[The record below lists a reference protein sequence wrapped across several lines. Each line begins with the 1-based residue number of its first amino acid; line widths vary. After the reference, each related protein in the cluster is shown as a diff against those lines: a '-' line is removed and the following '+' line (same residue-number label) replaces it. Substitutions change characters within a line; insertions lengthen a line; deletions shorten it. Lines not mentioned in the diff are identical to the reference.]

1 MSLHSMAVRLGLH
14 NEAQGDFSF
23 MSVVTAALGR
33 IREPFAR
40 NDNQE
45 LDSSDAL
52 INTRK
57 PLIVGGVIIVI
68 TFFGFGLWAALAPID
83 SAAIAP
89 GFFTVQSNRRTIQHL
104 EGGIVKEIFAKDGV
118 AVNAGDVLIR
128 LDDTRAKA
136 QTDILL
142 ADLDSQL
149 ATEARLLAERDGL
162 AAPVFPE
169 ELLKRQANAS
179 ISAMLTGQRN
189 VFDTR
194 LNALSGQ
201 KSILE
206 QRVGQFGEQI
216 SGLRALVTAKGTQA
230 RLIKEELGDLSGL
243 LERGYVTK
251 TRVLA
256 LEREAARLEG
266 ERAEH
271 IASIA
276 RSEQGIGEAKLQIFQ
291 LEKARQEEI
300 ARELR
305 DVQAKITEL
314 RERMVAASDMLK
326 RIDIIAPVSGTVM
339 DLAVHT
345 AGGVIG
351 PGTPI
356 MDIVPLNDVLVV
368 EVHINP
374 IDIDTIRPGVEVA
387 LRISTVDSRKTPV
400 INGVLETIS
409 ADRTV
414 DERSGI
420 AFYKG
425 RVIIPSDQRERLGD
439 MTLRSGMQVEA
450 LINRGE
456 QTALQ
461 YALKP
466 LTEAFAKSFR
476 ER

>member
-1 MSLHSMAVRLGLH
+1 MNLQTLAIRLGLH
-14 NEAQGDFSF
+14 QDGQDDFSF
-23 MSVVTAALGR
+23 KTVFDNAAARLQAL
-33 IREPFAR
+33 FAHSDQQEVD
-40 NDNQE
+40 NDG
-45 LDSSDAL
+45 LT
-52 INTRK
+52 NTNR
-57 PLIVGGVIIVI
+57 PLVVGGIIIVV
-68 TFFGFGLWAALAPID
+68 TFFGFGLWAAIAPID

-89 GFFTVQSNRRTIQHL
+89 GFVTVQSSRRTIQHL
-104 EGGIVKEIFAKDGV
+104 EGGIIHEIFAKDGKQV
-118 AVNAGDVLIR
+118 KAGDVLIR
-128 LDDTRAKA
+128 LDETRARA

-142 ADLDSQL
+142 ADLHSQL
-149 ATEARLLAERDGL
+149 ASEARLLAERDGL
-162 AAPVFPE
+162 PAPVFPE
-169 ELLKRQANAS
+169 ELLQKQSNAT
-179 ISAMLTGQRN
+179 IAAILAGQRN

-194 LNALSGQ
+194 MNSLTGQ
-201 KSILE
+201 KSILQ
-206 QRVGQFGEQI
+206 QRVGQFDEQI

-230 RLIKEELGDLSGL
+230 RLIKEELKDLSGL

-271 IASIA
+271 TAAIA
-276 RSEQGIGEAKLQIFQ
+276 RSEQGIGEAKLQMFQ
-291 LEKARQEEI
+291 LEKTRQEEI

-314 RERMVAASDMLK
+314 RERMVAADDMLR
-326 RIDIIAPVSGTVM
+326 RIDIVAPVSGTVM

-351 PGTPI
+351 PGVPL

-374 IDIDTIRPGVEVA
+374 IDIDTVRPGSEVA

-400 INGVLETIS
+400 INGVLETVS

-414 DERSGI
+414 EQRTGM
-420 AFYKG
+420 AYYKG
-425 RVIIPSDQRERLGD
+425 RVLIDAEQRQRLGD
-439 MTLRSGMQVEA
+439 LTLRSGMQVEA

-476 ER
+476 EH

>member
-1 MSLHSMAVRLGLH
+1 MNMQNIAVRLGLH
-14 NEAQGDFSF
+14 QEGQDDFNFKSVIANAAQRVQQTFARSDQQDIDTDGLTNTHRPLAVGGIII
-23 MSVVTAALGR
+23 VVT
-33 IREPFAR
+33 
-40 NDNQE
+40 
-45 LDSSDAL
+45 
-52 INTRK
+52 
-57 PLIVGGVIIVI
+57 
-68 TFFGFGLWAALAPID
+68 FFVFGLWAAIAPID

-89 GFFTVQSNRRTIQHL
+89 GFLTVQSNRRTIQHL
-104 EGGIVKEIFAKDGV
+104 EGGIVREIFAKDGMTV
-118 AVNAGDVLIR
+118 KAGDVLVR
-128 LDDTRAKA
+128 LDDTRARA

-142 ADLDSQL
+142 ADLNSQL
-149 ATEARLLAERDGL
+149 ATEARLLAERDGA
-162 AAPVFPE
+162 AAPIFPE
-169 ELLKRQANAS
+169 ELLQRQTNATIAAILS
-179 ISAMLTGQRN
+179 GQRN

-194 LNALSGQ
+194 STALSGQ
-201 KSILE
+201 KSILQ
-206 QRVGQFGEQI
+206 QRVGQFERQI
-216 SGLRALVTAKGTQA
+216 EGLRAQVTAKGTQA
-230 RLIKEELGDLSGL
+230 RLIREELKDLSGL
-243 LERGYVTK
+243 LESGYVTK

-266 ERAEH
+266 DQAEN
-271 IASIA
+271 ISAIA

-314 RERMVAASDMLK
+314 RERMVAASDMLR
-326 RIDIIAPVSGTVM
+326 RIDIVAPVSGTVM
-339 DLAVHT
+339 DVAVHT

-351 PGTPI
+351 PGVPI

-374 IDIDTIRPGVEVA
+374 IDIDTIRPGREVA
-387 LRISTVDSRKTPV
+387 LRVSTVDSRRTPV

-414 DERSGI
+414 DQRSGM

-425 RVIIPSDQRERLGD
+425 RVTISPQERERLGRL
-439 MTLRSGMQVEA
+439 TLHSGMQVEA
-450 LINRGE
+450 LIGRGE

-466 LTEAFAKSFR
+466 LAEAFAKSFR
-476 ER
+476 EK

>member
-1 MSLHSMAVRLGLH
+1 MNIQALATRLGLH
-14 NEAQGDFSF
+14 QDGEDFNLKILA
-23 MSVVTAALGR
+23 TTLLHKLQA
-33 IREPFAR
+33 PFAR
-40 NDNQE
+40 SDLNA
-45 LDSSDAL
+45 LD
-52 INTRK
+52 
-57 PLIVGGVIIVI
+57 VGGLTDTHRPLVIGGIIIAV
-68 TFFGFGLWAALAPID
+68 TFFGFGLWAAIAPID
-83 SAAIAP
+83 SAAIAS
-89 GFFTVQSNRRTIQHL
+89 GYLTVQSNRRTIQHL
-104 EGGIVKEIFAKDGV
+104 EGGIVQEIFAKDGM

-128 LDDTRAKA
+128 LDETRAKA

-142 ADLDSQL
+142 ADLDSQI
-149 ATEARLLAERDGL
+149 ATEARLLAERDGQPE
-162 AAPVFPE
+162 PVFPE
-169 ELLKRQANAS
+169 ELLKRQAAPA
-179 ISAMLTGQRN
+179 IAAILAGQRN

-194 LNALSGQ
+194 VAALNGQ

-206 QRVGQFGEQI
+206 QRIGQFNEQI

-230 RLIKEELGDLSGL
+230 RLINEELKDLSGL

-256 LEREAARLEG
+256 LEREAARLQG

-271 IASIA
+271 IAAIA
-276 RSEQGIGEAKLQIFQ
+276 RSEQGIGEARLQSFQ

-305 DVQAKITEL
+305 DVQARIAEL
-314 RERMVAASDMLK
+314 RERMIASNDMLR
-326 RIDIIAPVSGTVM
+326 RIDIVAPVSGTVM

-345 AGGVIG
+345 TGGVIA
-351 PGTPI
+351 PGAPI

-368 EVHINP
+368 EVQINP
-374 IDIDTIRPGVEVA
+374 MDVDTIRPGSEVA
-387 LRISTVDSRKTPV
+387 LRVSTADARKTPV
-400 INGVLETIS
+400 ITGILENIS

-414 DERSGI
+414 DQRSGI
-420 AFYKG
+420 AYYKG
-425 RVIIPSDQRERLGD
+425 RVVIPTEQRERLGTL
-439 MTLRSGMQVEA
+439 TLRSGMQVEA

>member
-1 MSLHSMAVRLGLH
+1 MNLQTIAVRMGLH
-14 NEAQGDFSF
+14 REDQDEFNIK
-23 MSVVTAALGR
+23 SVFDNAVQR
-33 IREPFAR
+33 VQEMFAR
-40 NDNQE
+40 SDQE
-45 LDSSDAL
+45 GVDTGGLTD
-52 INTRK
+52 TRR
-57 PLIVGGVIIVI
+57 PLVVGGIIILV
-68 TFFGFGLWAALAPID
+68 TFFGFGLWAAIAPID

-89 GFFTVQSNRRTIQHL
+89 GFLTVQSSRRTIQHL
-104 EGGIVKEIFAKDGV
+104 EGGIVQEIFAKDGMTV
-118 AVNAGDVLIR
+118 KAGDVLIR
-128 LDDTRAKA
+128 LDETRAKA

-142 ADLDSQL
+142 ADLHSQL

-162 AAPVFPE
+162 PAPIFPE
-169 ELLKRQANAS
+169 ELLKNQSNAT
-179 ISAMLTGQRN
+179 ISAIITGQKN

-194 LNALSGQ
+194 MNALSGQ
-201 KSILE
+201 KSILQ
-206 QRVGQFGEQI
+206 QRVGQFDEQI

-230 RLIKEELGDLSGL
+230 RLIKEELKDLSGL

-256 LEREAARLEG
+256 LEREEARLEG

-271 IASIA
+271 IAAIA
-276 RSEQGIGEAKLQIFQ
+276 RSEQGIGESKLQIFQ
-291 LEKARQEEI
+291 LEKSRQEEI

-314 RERMVAASDMLK
+314 RERMVAASDMLR
-326 RIDIIAPVSGTVM
+326 RIDIVAPVSGTIM

-351 PGTPI
+351 PGVPL

-374 IDIDTIRPGVEVA
+374 IDIDTVRPGSEVA

-414 DERSGI
+414 EQRTGM
-420 AFYKG
+420 AYYKG
-425 RVIIPSDQRERLGD
+425 RVIIPTAQRERLGTL
-439 MTLRSGMQVEA
+439 TLRSGMQVEA

-476 ER
+476 EH

>member
-1 MSLHSMAVRLGLH
+1 MNLQNIAVRLGLH
-14 NEAQGDFSF
+14 QEGQDEFNFKSVFENAVQRVQG
-23 MSVVTAALGR
+23 
-33 IREPFAR
+33 IFAHS
-40 NDNQE
+40 DQE
-45 LDSSDAL
+45 GVDPNGLTD
-52 INTRK
+52 TRQ
-57 PLIVGGVIIVI
+57 PLVVGGIIILV
-68 TFFGFGLWAALAPID
+68 TFFGFGLWAAIAPID

-89 GFFTVQSNRRTIQHL
+89 GFLTVQSNRRTIQHL
-104 EGGIVKEIFAKDGV
+104 EGGIVQEIFVRDGMTV
-118 AVNAGDVLIR
+118 KAGDVLIS
-128 LDDTRAKA
+128 LDETRAKA

-142 ADLDSQL
+142 ADLHSQL

-162 AAPVFPE
+162 PAPVFPE
-169 ELLKRQANAS
+169 ELLKNQSNAT
-179 ISAMLTGQRN
+179 ISAILAGQKN
-189 VFDTR
+189 VFETR
-194 LNALSGQ
+194 MNALSGQ
-201 KSILE
+201 KSILQ
-206 QRVGQFGEQI
+206 QRVGQFDEQI

-230 RLIKEELGDLSGL
+230 RLIKEELKDLSGL

-256 LEREAARLEG
+256 LEREEARLEG

-271 IASIA
+271 IAAIA
-276 RSEQGIGEAKLQIFQ
+276 RSEQGIGESRLQMFQ
-291 LEKARQEEI
+291 LEKSRQEEI

-314 RERMVAASDMLK
+314 RERMVAASDMLR
-326 RIDIIAPVSGTVM
+326 RIDIVAPVSGTVM

-351 PGTPI
+351 PGVPL

-374 IDIDTIRPGVEVA
+374 IDIDTVRPGSEVA

-414 DERSGI
+414 EQRTGM
-420 AFYKG
+420 AYYKG
-425 RVIIPSDQRERLGD
+425 RVIIPTAQRERLGTL
-439 MTLRSGMQVEA
+439 TLRSGMQVEA

-476 ER
+476 EH

>member
-1 MSLHSMAVRLGLH
+1 MSLQDFAIRLGLH
-14 NEAQGDFSF
+14 QDGQDDFNF
-23 MSVVTAALGR
+23 KSVFTNAVQR
-33 IREPFAR
+33 V
-40 NDNQE
+40 QE
-45 LDSSDAL
+45 LFTRADQQESDAGGL
-52 INTRK
+52 TDTRR
-57 PLIVGGVIIVI
+57 PLVVGGIIILV
-68 TFFGFGLWAALAPID
+68 TFFGFGLWAAIAPID

-89 GFFTVQSNRRTIQHL
+89 GFLTVQSSRRTIQHL
-104 EGGIVKEIFAKDGV
+104 EGGIVQEIFVKDGMTV
-118 AVNAGDVLIR
+118 DAGDVLIR
-128 LDDTRAKA
+128 LDETRAKA
-136 QTDILL
+136 QNDILH

-149 ATEARLLAERDGL
+149 AAEARLLAERDGL
-162 AAPVFPE
+162 STPVFPKE
-169 ELLKRQANAS
+169 VLERESNPTIAALMA
-179 ISAMLTGQRN
+179 GQRN

-194 LNALSGQ
+194 SSSLSGQ
-201 KSILE
+201 KSILQ
-206 QRVGQFGEQI
+206 QRVGQFEQQI
-216 SGLRALVTAKGTQA
+216 EGLRALVTAKGTQA
-230 RLIKEELGDLSGL
+230 RLIKEELKDLSGL

-256 LEREAARLEG
+256 LQREAARLEG

-271 IASIA
+271 MSAIA
-276 RSEQGIGEAKLQIFQ
+276 RSQQGIGEAKLQIFQ
-291 LEKARQEEI
+291 LEKSRQEEI

-314 RERMVAASDMLK
+314 RERMVAASDMLR
-326 RIDIIAPVSGTVM
+326 RIDIVAPVSGTVM

-345 AGGVIG
+345 SGGVIG
-351 PGTPI
+351 PGLPL

-368 EVHINP
+368 EAHINP
-374 IDIDTIRPGVEVA
+374 IDIDTIRPGSEVA

-414 DERSGI
+414 DQRTG
-420 AFYKG
+420 AAYYKG
-425 RVIIPSDQRERLGD
+425 RVIIPPDQRELLGGL
-439 MTLRSGMQVEA
+439 TLRSGMQVEA

-476 ER
+476 EK

>member
-1 MSLHSMAVRLGLH
+1 MNLQTLATRLGLH
-14 NEAQGDFSF
+14 QDGEDFNLKTVF
-23 MSVVTAALGR
+23 TNLMQKIQA
-33 IREPFAR
+33 PFAR
-40 NDNQE
+40 TDLNAQE
-45 LDSSDAL
+45 
-52 INTRK
+52 
-57 PLIVGGVIIVI
+57 VGGMTDTRRPLVIGGIIILV
-68 TFFGFGLWAALAPID
+68 TFFGFGIWAATAPID
-83 SAAIAP
+83 SAAIAS
-89 GFFTVQSNRRTIQHL
+89 GFMTVQSNRRTIQHL
-104 EGGIVKEIFAKDGV
+104 EGGIVKEIFAKDGMSV
-118 AVNAGDVLIR
+118 KAGDVLIR
-128 LDDTRAKA
+128 LDETRAKA

-142 ADLDSQL
+142 ADLDSQI
-149 ATEARLLAERDGL
+149 ATEARLLAERDGKDS
-162 AAPVFPE
+162 PVFPE
-169 ELLKRQANAS
+169 ELLQRQTSPS
-179 ISAMLTGQRN
+179 IAAIIAGQRN

-194 LNALSGQ
+194 VASLAGQ

-206 QRVGQFGEQI
+206 QRVGQFNEQI

-230 RLIKEELGDLSGL
+230 RLINEELKDLSGL

-271 IASIA
+271 IAAIA
-276 RSEQGIGEAKLQIFQ
+276 RAEQGIGEARLQSFQ
-291 LEKARQEEI
+291 LEKSRQEEI

-305 DVQAKITEL
+305 DVQAKIAEL
-314 RERMVAASDMLK
+314 RERMIASSDMLR
-326 RIDIIAPVSGTVM
+326 RIDIVAPVSGTVM

-345 AGGVIG
+345 AGGVIA
-351 PGTPI
+351 PGAPI

-368 EVHINP
+368 EVQINP
-374 IDIDTIRPGVEVA
+374 IDIDTIRPGSEVA
-387 LRISTVDSRKTPV
+387 LRVSTADARKTPV
-400 INGVLETIS
+400 ITGVLDTIS

-414 DERSGI
+414 DQRTGL
-420 AFYKG
+420 AYYKG
-425 RVIIPSDQRERLGD
+425 RVVIPADQRERLGTL
-439 MTLRSGMQVEA
+439 TLRSGMQVEA

>member
-1 MSLHSMAVRLGLH
+1 MNLQNIAVRLGLH
-14 NEAQGDFSF
+14 QEGQDEFNFK
-23 MSVVTAALGR
+23 SVFENAVRRVQA
-33 IREPFAR
+33 IFAHS
-40 NDNQE
+40 DQE
-45 LDSSDAL
+45 GVDPNGLSD
-52 INTRK
+52 THR
-57 PLIVGGVIIVI
+57 PLVVGGIIILV
-68 TFFGFGLWAALAPID
+68 TFFGFGLWAAIAPID

-89 GFFTVQSNRRTIQHL
+89 GFLTVQSNRRTIQHL
-104 EGGIVKEIFAKDGV
+104 EGGIVHEIFVRDGMTV
-118 AVNAGDVLIR
+118 KAGDVLIH
-128 LDDTRAKA
+128 LDETRARA

-142 ADLDSQL
+142 ADLHSQL

-162 AAPVFPE
+162 PAPVFPE
-169 ELLKRQANAS
+169 ELLKNQSNAT
-179 ISAMLTGQRN
+179 ISAILAGQKN
-189 VFDTR
+189 VFETR
-194 LNALSGQ
+194 MNALSGQ
-201 KSILE
+201 KSILQ
-206 QRVGQFGEQI
+206 QRVGQFDEQI

-230 RLIKEELGDLSGL
+230 RLIKEELKDLSGL

-256 LEREAARLEG
+256 LEREEARLEG

-271 IASIA
+271 VAAIA
-276 RSEQGIGEAKLQIFQ
+276 RSEQGIGESRLQMFQ
-291 LEKARQEEI
+291 LEKSRQEEI

-314 RERMVAASDMLK
+314 RERMVAASDMLR
-326 RIDIIAPVSGTVM
+326 RIDIVAPVSGTIM

-351 PGTPI
+351 PGVPL

-374 IDIDTIRPGVEVA
+374 IDIDTVRPGSEVA

-414 DERSGI
+414 EQRTGM
-420 AFYKG
+420 AYYKG
-425 RVIIPSDQRERLGD
+425 RVIIPAEQRERLGAL
-439 MTLRSGMQVEA
+439 TLRSGMQVEA

-476 ER
+476 EQ

>member
-1 MSLHSMAVRLGLH
+1 MTFQDIAVRLGLH
-14 NEAQGDFSF
+14 QEGQEFNLK
-23 MSVVTAALGR
+23 SVVANSLQKVQAPFTRTDQNALD
-33 IREPFAR
+33 P
-40 NDNQE
+40 DE
-45 LDSSDAL
+45 LSD
-52 INTRK
+52 TRR
-57 PLIVGGVIIVI
+57 PLVVGAIIIVV

-83 SAAIAP
+83 SAAIAS
-89 GFFTVQSNRRTIQHL
+89 GFLTVQSNRRTIQHL
-104 EGGIVKEIFAKDGV
+104 EGGIVQEIFARDGM

-128 LDDTRAKA
+128 LDETRAKA

-149 ATEARLLAERDGL
+149 ATEARLLAEREGL
-162 AAPVFPE
+162 NAPVFPE
-169 ELLKRQANAS
+169 ELLKRQTDPS
-179 ISAMLTGQRN
+179 ITAILAGQRN

-194 LNALSGQ
+194 MASLAGQ

-206 QRVGQFGEQI
+206 QRVGQFNEQI
-216 SGLRALVTAKGTQA
+216 SGLRALVKAKGTQA
-230 RLIKEELGDLSGL
+230 RLINEELKDLSGL

-271 IASIA
+271 IAAIA
-276 RSEQGIGEAKLQIFQ
+276 RSEQGIGEARLQSFQ

-300 ARELR
+300 ASELR
-305 DVQAKITEL
+305 DVQARIAEL
-314 RERMVAASDMLK
+314 RERMIASSDMLR
-326 RIDIIAPVSGTVM
+326 RIDIVAPVSGTVM

-345 AGGVIG
+345 AGGVIA
-351 PGTPI
+351 PGAPI

-368 EVHINP
+368 EVQINP
-374 IDIDTIRPGVEVA
+374 IDIDTIRPGSEVA
-387 LRISTVDSRKTPV
+387 LRVSTADARKTPV
-400 INGVLETIS
+400 ITGILETIS
-409 ADRTV
+409 ADRSV
-414 DERSGI
+414 DQRSGI
-420 AFYKG
+420 AYYKG
-425 RVIIPSDQRERLGD
+425 RVVIPVEQRERLGGL
-439 MTLRSGMQVEA
+439 TLRSGMQVEA

-461 YALKP
+461 YVLKP